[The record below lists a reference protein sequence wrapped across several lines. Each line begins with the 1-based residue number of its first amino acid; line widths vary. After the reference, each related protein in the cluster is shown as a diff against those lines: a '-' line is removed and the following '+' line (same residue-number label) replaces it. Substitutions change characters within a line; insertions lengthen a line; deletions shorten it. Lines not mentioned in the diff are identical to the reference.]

1 MGCINRSSAWHC
13 NLTSETPVTAME
25 ATPLVP
31 ALELGSAVTASTD
44 ATAWLLVSIPATS
57 ETASTLGMMGTVES
71 PPTMALTTW
80 IVSALAMVVLA
91 ILALVERS
99 TMVVA
104 MLDLGL
110 GLVHMASGLVV
121 AMDMATPVLPPTLV
135 VVQHDMATATT
146 SRWSILRRGEVEAET
161 LGLGLFC
168 MHARICKIHK
178 I

>member
-1 MGCINRSSAWHC
+1 MGRINRSSAWHC

-44 ATAWLLVSIPATS
+44 ATAWLLVPIPATS

-80 IVSALAMVVLA
+80 IVSALAM
-91 ILALVERS
+91 VERS

-146 SRWSILRRGEVEAET
+146 SR
-161 LGLGLFC
+161 
-168 MHARICKIHK
+168 
-178 I
+178 

>member
-1 MGCINRSSAWHC
+1 MSSS
-13 NLTSETPVTAME
+13 LPQGGR
-25 ATPLVP
+25 P
-31 ALELGSAVTASTD
+31 
-44 ATAWLLVSIPATS
+44 IPATS

-135 VVQHDMATATT
+135 VVQHDMAT
-146 SRWSILRRGEVEAET
+146 
-161 LGLGLFC
+161 
-168 MHARICKIHK
+168 
-178 I
+178 

>member
-44 ATAWLLVSIPATS
+44 ATAWLLVPIPATS

-71 PPTMALTTW
+71 PPAMALTTR
-80 IVSALAMVVLA
+80 IVSVLAMVL
-91 ILALVERS
+91 LALVERS

-146 SRWSILRRGEVEAET
+146 S
-161 LGLGLFC
+161 
-168 MHARICKIHK
+168 
-178 I
+178 

>member
-1 MGCINRSSAWHC
+1 MGCIN
-13 NLTSETPVTAME
+13 M
-25 ATPLVP
+25 
-31 ALELGSAVTASTD
+31 ALQPYIGDARYGYGTGLGAGSAVTASTD
-44 ATAWLLVSIPATS
+44 ATAWLLVPIPATS

-71 PPTMALTTW
+71 PPAMVLTTW

-146 SRWSILRRGEVEAET
+146 SR
-161 LGLGLFC
+161 
-168 MHARICKIHK
+168 
-178 I
+178 